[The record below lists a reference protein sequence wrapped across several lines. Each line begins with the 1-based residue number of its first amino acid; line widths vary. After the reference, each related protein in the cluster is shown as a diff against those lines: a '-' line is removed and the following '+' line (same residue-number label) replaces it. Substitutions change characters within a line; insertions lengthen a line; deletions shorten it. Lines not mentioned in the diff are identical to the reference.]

1 MEEVFKQLAE
11 SLSKFKGIDKIAEE
25 GMRSINTAVKGLDL
39 TKEQRQQIEDAKN
52 EVSTQLKEYK
62 KKCQLLSQI
71 EVSEG

>member
-1 MEEVFKQLAE
+1 
-11 SLSKFKGIDKIAEE
+11 
-25 GMRSINTAVKGLDL
+25 LDL